1 MKKYTA
7 LKWLRPTFLRAF
19 LSICFLLALQAVNGQ
34 NNARIKGRIVLVDNT
49 SNTLI
54 IKLQVQGVHDTDPGK
69 ILKLGSGSLW
79 VRYNDSLVSMAEQP
93 IRATNINL
101 TDGDYFYPM
110 LASANYTQKKVIRQ
124 SKPDDIKMTSL
135 FSISHFVYEPSAS
148 TPPVAEP
155 INNWTDVAVFKY
167 KIIKSGHVQLKWDVL
182 AMNNE
187 IKDEAQASFGVNR
200 VDFED
205 WSGYVAYHQPTLILH
220 SVGSGS
226 PADPYIAT
234 TTSFDATLRQAGT
247 AGFRLYYSSDEVN
260 TVTYADQLSKS
271 PFQWNNAIVL
281 DESIPEI
288 WKNGELYDRQIT
300 YTNNDNFQSND
311 YWPAVN
317 TATPVKLL
325 ELTFTPNDGNL
336 TDFTTY
342 LEVIGQE
349 SFKTWDRTINHIVL
363 EGNPNSS
370 GGGPN
375 SPLPVSL
382 INFTAT
388 LYNPN
393 SVLLKWSTANE
404 TDNDRFVV
412 ERSANGKNFEAIA
425 TVKGNGTSSSY
436 ISYES
441 TDHNALAGISYY
453 RLKQVDFNGESEYS
467 KIVTINNTLKTEG
480 FSIKALYPN
489 PAHKTA
495 TLEFLST
502 TDEKISLT
510 ISDVLGKVIRKQTL
524 EGRSGQ
530 NKVELENLAHLHNG
544 IYIIS
549 LSNGSQLVYHK
560 LVKE

>member
-7 LKWLRPTFLRAF
+7 LKWLRPTFFRAF

-49 SNTLI
+49 NNTLI
-54 IKLQVQGVHDTDPGK
+54 IKLQVQAIHDTDPGK
-69 ILKLGSGSLW
+69 ILKLGTGSLW

-93 IRATNINL
+93 IQASNINL

-135 FSISHFVYEPSAS
+135 FSISHFVYELPAS
-148 TPPVAEP
+148 TPPIAEP
-155 INNWTDVAVFKY
+155 INSWTDIAVFKY
-167 KIIKSGHVQLKWDVL
+167 KIIKSGNVQLKWNVL
-182 AMNNE
+182 AMDKE
-187 IKDEAQASFGVNR
+187 IKDEAEASFGVNKA
-200 VDFED
+200 DFED
-205 WSGYVAYHQPTLILH
+205 WSGYVTYHQPTLILNA
-220 SVGSGS
+220 VGSGS
-226 PADPYIAT
+226 STDPYFAT
-234 TTSFDATLRQAGT
+234 ITSFDAILRQAGT

-288 WKNGELYDRQIT
+288 WKNGELYDRLIT
-300 YTNNDNFQSND
+300 FTSNDNFQGND
-311 YWPAVN
+311 YWPAAN

-325 ELTFTPNDGNL
+325 ELTFAPNAGNL
-336 TDFTTY
+336 TDFTTH

-363 EGNPNSS
+363 EGSANNP

-382 INFTAT
+382 ANFTAT
-388 LYNPN
+388 LQNPN
-393 SVLLKWSTANE
+393 SVLLNWSTANE
-404 TDNDRFVV
+404 KDNDRFVV
-412 ERSANGKNFEAIA
+412 ERSANGKNFETVA
-425 TVKGNGTSSSY
+425 TVKGNGTSNSY
-436 ISYES
+436 ISYET
-441 TDHNALAGISYY
+441 TDNNALTGISYY
-453 RLKQVDFNGESEYS
+453 RLKQVDFNGKSEYS
-467 KIVTINNTLKTEG
+467 KIVTVKNTLNTEALRL
-480 FSIKALYPN
+480 KALYPN

-495 TLEFLST
+495 TLEFLSAA
-502 TDEKISLT
+502 DEKISLT
-510 ISDVLGKVIRKQTL
+510 ITDVLGKVVREQVL
-524 EGRSGQ
+524 EGHSGQ
-530 NKVELENLAHLHNG
+530 NKIELENLAYLHNG

-549 LSNGSQLVYHK
+549 LSNSSQLVYHK